1 MERLIGDPLK
11 AIALVLAAV
20 LVGTAF
26 AGPGVW
32 FLASIGLAIIG
43 VLVAGQ
49 QFGLLP
55 ACHVLMAL
63 SSLHPE
69 TNRGRSKQAN
79 HADDGG
85 PEPD

>member
-11 AIALVLAAV
+11 AIALVLAAM
-20 LVGTAF
+20 LIGNSF

-32 FLASIGLAIIG
+32 FLAWIGLAIIG

-55 ACHVLMAL
+55 ACPVLMAL
-63 SSLHPE
+63 SSLHPV
-69 TNRGRSKQAN
+69 TNRGRGQQAK
-79 HADDGG
+79 HADNGS